1 LLAIASGITI
11 SGAYK
16 PVSPFIMIISQLTRY
31 IRHMMT
37 ISILLPLK
45 MRLSALSLTFSS
57 LLALSTAT
65 PVMAQTEAYDAIA
78 SAESQWDFINTYC
91 TECHNF
97 EDYSGGLDFT
107 TMFVDEVPENAHVW
121 EKAIQKLRGRMMPP
135 PGQEKPGE
143 EARISFVN
151 WLEAYLDEA
160 AEKDPVYHSHAIH
173 RLNRKEYANA
183 IRDLTGLGIKP
194 ADILPEDSSLD
205 GFDNIAEALDVTP
218 AFINQY
224 VLAARSVMEQAIGDK
239 TPATGSTT
247 YFPEEELPIRMQGGG
262 SQQQHIA
269 GLPLGTRGG
278 MLVDH
283 WFPADGEYAVN
294 VGDFNLYA
302 WMFNIEFENTMI
314 VTVDGE
320 KVYQTVL
327 GGDKDRIALDL
338 DQAAPMDDINGRTKN
353 IRFSTTAGPHK
364 VGVTFIRRTFAES
377 DDRLEPPIPGTLQ
390 DRILSIPSVEIRG
403 PFNPSGL
410 SSTPS
415 REKIFSCYPLNSS
428 EETEC
433 ATQIIT
439 EFATLAYRRPVTE
452 QEMGPLLAFYNQG
465 FDMGGFEEG
474 VRRALT
480 RALASPNFLY
490 RIQTAPDNLA
500 PGEVYEIDDLELAT
514 RLSFFLWSSIP
525 DRELLDLAI
534 AGKLSDPAVMNQQID
549 RMIEDPRSF
558 TLSSNFA
565 YQWLGLSKLD
575 EINPDGGVYPYA
587 FGAGD
592 LRPDFKQELELFID
606 AIIRD
611 DHSVVDLLDAK
622 FSFLNERLA
631 LHYGIN
637 NVKGNRLR
645 RVELE
650 DSTRWGLL
658 GKGGILMSSAYP
670 NRTSPVLRGAWILE
684 NIMGTPPPVPP
695 PNVEDLPENETGK
708 PATTVRERLEQH
720 RANPTCNACHAV
732 MDPLGF
738 ALENFDAVGHWREID
753 RFSRDMID
761 SSGVLPSGAGVNGP
775 DDLRMSLTEDPAM
788 FARTVTTRL
797 MTYAL
802 GRPLE
807 AEDMPL
813 VRTLVKNAAAED
825 YRFSSLIKG
834 IVASQAFRFNAV
846 PDNEGHENMVADN

>member
-1 LLAIASGITI
+1 MTLPMFNLQF
-11 SGAYK
+11 
-16 PVSPFIMIISQLTRY
+16 PRLTLVLS
-31 IRHMMT
+31 
-37 ISILLPLK
+37 SIL
-45 MRLSALSLTFSS
+45 ALAPVNTIQAQEQ
-57 LLALSTAT
+57 ALQA
-65 PVMAQTEAYDAIA
+65 MANGDA
-78 SAESQWDFINTYC
+78 QWEFINQYC

-107 TMFVDEVPENAHVW
+107 TMFVDEIPDNAHVW

-143 EARISFVN
+143 ESLFSFVN
-151 WLEAYLDEA
+151 WLESYLDEA
-160 AEKDPVYHSHAIH
+160 AEVDPVYHGIPIH

-183 IRDLTGLGIKP
+183 IRDLTGIEIDP
-194 ADILPEDSSLD
+194 ADILPEDNSLE

-224 VLAARSVMEQAIGDK
+224 VLAARSIMEQAIGDK
-239 TPATGSTT
+239 TPSTGSTT
-247 YFPEEELPIRMQGGG
+247 YFPEENLPIRMQGGG

-278 MLVDH
+278 MLIDH

-294 VGDFNLYA
+294 VGDFNLFA

-327 GGDKDRIALDL
+327 GGDNDRIALDL

-353 IRFSTTAGPHK
+353 IPFTTTAGPHK

-403 PFNPSGL
+403 PFNPTGL
-410 SSTPS
+410 SATPS
-415 REKIFSCYPLNSS
+415 RDKIFSCYPENSVQ
-428 EETEC
+428 ENDC
-433 ATQIIT
+433 AIT
-439 EFATLAYRRPVTE
+439 VITDFATLAYRRPVNE
-452 QEMGPLLAFYNQG
+452 EDMAPLLAFYEQG
-465 FDMGGFEEG
+465 YELGGFEEG

-480 RALASPNFLY
+480 RTLASPNFLY
-490 RIQTAPDNLA
+490 RTQTTPANIA
-500 PGEVYEIDDLELAT
+500 PGAIYALDDLELAT

-525 DRELLDLAI
+525 DRELLDLAT
-534 AGKLSDPAVMNQQID
+534 AGQLSEPGVMNQQID
-549 RMIEDPRSF
+549 RMIADPRSSI
-558 TLSSNFA
+558 LASNFA

-575 EINPDGGVYPYA
+575 EINPDGAIYPYA
-587 FGAGD
+587 YGAGD
-592 LRPDFKQELELFID
+592 LRPDFKVELELFID
-606 AIIRD
+606 SLIKD
-611 DHSVVDLLDAK
+611 DRSVIDLLDAN
-622 FSFLNERLA
+622 FSYLNERLA

-637 NVKGNRLR
+637 TVKGNRFR
-645 RVELE
+645 RVELQ
-650 DSTRWGLL
+650 DSTRWGLM

-695 PNVEDLPENETGK
+695 PNVEDLPENVAGEA
-708 PATTVRERLEQH
+708 ATTVRQRLEQH

-753 RFSRDMID
+753 RFSRDPID
-761 SSGVLPSGAGVNGP
+761 SSGVLPSGAPVNGP
-775 DDLRMSLTEDPAM
+775 NDLRESLIADPAM
-788 FARTVTTRL
+788 FSRTVTTRL
-797 MTYAL
+797 MTFAL
-802 GRPLE
+802 GRPVE
-807 AEDMPL
+807 ASDMPL
-813 VRTLVKNAAAED
+813 VRSLVQNAATEE

-834 IVASQAFRFNAV
+834 IVSSAAFKYNIAPSSEQDHLV
-846 PDNEGHENMVADN
+846 AEN

>member
-1 LLAIASGITI
+1 
-11 SGAYK
+11 
-16 PVSPFIMIISQLTRY
+16 MI
-31 IRHMMT
+31 
-37 ISILLPLK
+37 LPLFK
-45 MRLSALSLTFSS
+45 RSFFGLSLAFTALMALSPDHSAL
-57 LLALSTAT
+57 
-65 PVMAQTEAYDAIA
+65 AQTQPLQAMADADD
-78 SAESQWDFINTYC
+78 QWEFINQYC

-107 TMFVDEVPENAHVW
+107 TMFVDEIPQNAQVW

-135 PGQEKPGE
+135 PGQEIPE
-143 EARISFVN
+143 DENRFSFVG
-151 WLEAYLDEA
+151 WLESYLDEA
-160 AEKDPVYHSHAIH
+160 SEVEPVYHTIPIH
-173 RLNRKEYANA
+173 RLNRKEYSNA
-183 IRDLTGLGIKP
+183 IRDLTSIEIEP
-194 ADILPEDSSLD
+194 AAILPEDNSLE

-224 VLAARSVMEQAIGDK
+224 VLAARSIMEQAVGDK

-247 YFPEEELPIRMQGGG
+247 YFPEEDLPIRMQGGG

-278 MLVDH
+278 MLIEH

-294 VGDFNLYA
+294 VGDFNLFA

-320 KVYQTVL
+320 KVYQTIV
-327 GGDKDRIALDL
+327 GGEQDRIALDL

-353 IRFSTTAGPHK
+353 IPFTTTAGPHK

-403 PFNPSGL
+403 PFNPTGL
-410 SSTPS
+410 SATPS
-415 REKIFSCYPLNSS
+415 RDKIFSCYPENTAQ
-428 EETEC
+428 ENDC
-433 ATQIIT
+433 AIKVIT
-439 EFATLAYRRPVTE
+439 DFATLAYRRPLSE
-452 QEMGPLLAFYNQG
+452 QDMEPLLAFYEQG
-465 FDMGGFEEG
+465 YELDGFEEG

-490 RIQTAPDNLA
+490 RTQTTPANLA
-500 PGEVYEIDDLELAT
+500 PGEIYALDDLELAT

-525 DRELLDLAI
+525 DQELLDLAMS
-534 AGKLSDPAVMNQQID
+534 GQLSDPQVINQQID
-549 RMIEDPRSF
+549 RMIADPRSS
-558 TLSSNFA
+558 TLASNFA

-575 EINPDGGVYPYA
+575 EINPDGAIYPYA
-587 FGAGD
+587 YGAGD
-592 LRPDFKQELELFID
+592 LRPDFKIELELFID
-606 AIIRD
+606 SLIKEDSSII
-611 DHSVVDLLDAK
+611 DLLDANY
-622 FSFLNERLA
+622 SYINERLA

-637 NVKGNRLR
+637 SVKGNRFR
-645 RVELE
+645 RVELQ
-650 DSTRWGLL
+650 DPTRWGLL

-753 RFSRDMID
+753 RFSRDPID
-761 SSGVLPSGAGVNGP
+761 SSGVLPSGAPVNGP
-775 DDLRMSLTEDPAM
+775 NDLRASLIADPAM
-788 FARTVTTRL
+788 FSKTVTTRL

-802 GRPLE
+802 GRPVE
-807 AEDMPL
+807 ATDMPL
-813 VRTLVKNAAAED
+813 VRSLVKSAAAED
-825 YRFSSLIKG
+825 FRFSSLIKG
-834 IVASQAFRFNAV
+834 IVNSPAFRYNIA
-846 PDNEGHENMVADN
+846 PSSEHEENLATR